1 MPVFEID
8 HSRCRGCMGCLPGCP
23 AQAIRIGS
31 GGAVSIDHSRCIS
44 CGSCYR
50 VCPHGAVLQ
59 PSGLKK
65 VQGFLKAGRKVILS
79 IDPPAEAYLP
89 PNITLE
95 QLAAG
100 AQKLGVWDV
109 ADASEAYGAVAAE
122 YARLIQEKG
131 QENIIFSTCP
141 VVQNMIEQYYPEL
154 LSCLAPVA
162 SPMIAHGRM
171 LKRDFTSAAVVYV
184 TTCGARI
191 GEAQDVRHSTE
202 INGVLSME
210 ELLGWLQKESIDL
223 VDCEEEPLLSDD
235 GGIAKLSAIPGGMM
249 DCVEYLAPEHGK
261 HRIVVEGLDRCR
273 ALLEELKQGQLTNCL
288 IEMNPCG
295 GGCLGGT
302 CVPQPQ
308 CGSQSRAIAFRE
320 KVESGE
326 LVPCYD
332 THGIAMSNPTI
343 DFSVGPYVPGEEE
356 IQAVLCQM
364 AVGNPRQQKNCG
376 QCGYE
381 TCRERAEAILRHQE
395 PLAVC
400 QPVVQEASLDM
411 YSTLYECL
419 PMAALLVDEKQK
431 ILDFNQE
438 AADLFGMKRGQE
450 KYIFEIMDPGDVQYV
465 LSTGLGI
472 RHKRID
478 IPELYLRVEA
488 SLVPLKELG
497 MVLGLFWDVT
507 EEEEEENRQ
516 LQSRI
521 QSVEMAQ
528 KVIDK
533 QMMVAQQIAFLLGET
548 TAETKVTLNQLKRRI
563 LDEEDGT

>member
-1 MPVFEID
+1 MQVFEID
-8 HSRCRGCMGCLPGCP
+8 KATCRGCMGCFTACP
-23 AQAIRIGS
+23 ANAIHMEQEKL
-31 GGAVSIDHSRCIS
+31 AIDQSRCIA
-44 CGSCYR
+44 CGSCFR
-50 VCPHGAVLQ
+50 TCHHGAIRRVSELE
-59 PSGLKK
+59 K

-79 IDPPAEAYLP
+79 IDPAAGAYLP
-89 PNITLE
+89 EGVTLE
-95 QLAAG
+95 QLASG
-100 AQKLGVWDV
+100 AQKLGVWDA

-122 YARLIQEKG
+122 YVRLMQEKG
-131 QENIIFSTCP
+131 QENLVFSHCP
-141 VVQNMIEQYYPEL
+141 VVQNLMEQFYPQV
-154 LSCLAPVA
+154 LSMLAPVA

-184 TTCGARI
+184 TTCAARGA
-191 GEAQDVRHSTE
+191 ECQDVRHSTE
-202 INGVLSME
+202 INAVITVG
-210 ELLGWLQKESIDL
+210 ELLEWLAQAHIDL
-223 VDCEEEPLLSDD
+223 KECEEEPLLSED
-235 GGIAKLSAIPGGMM
+235 GGIARLAALPGGMM
-249 DCVEYLAPEHGK
+249 ECVNYLCPDHK
-261 HRIVVEGLDRCR
+261 KNQLVVEGMSACR
-273 ALLEELKQGQLTNCL
+273 ALLEELKQGKLSNCV
-288 IEMNPCG
+288 IEMNACQ
-295 GGCLGGT
+295 GGCLGGI
-302 CVPQPQ
+302 CAP
-308 CGSQSRAIAFRE
+308 GESRGCFEAALGLRAQVMAGE
-320 KVESGE
+320 KEPG
-326 LVPCYD
+326 YD
-332 THGIAMSNPTI
+332 IHGIAMNNPTI
-343 DFSVGPYVPGEEE
+343 DFSVGEHIPTEEE
-356 IQAVLCQM
+356 LRQILFQM
-364 AVGNPRQQKNCG
+364 GVGNPRQRRNCG
-376 QCGYE
+376 QCGYA
-381 TCRERAEAILRHQE
+381 TCRERAEAILGHRE
-395 PLAVC
+395 PVSIC
-400 QPVVQEASLDM
+400 EPVVQEAKMDM
-411 YSTLYECL
+411 YSVLYELL

-465 LSTGLGI
+465 LSTGLSI

-488 SLVPLKELG
+488 SMVPLKQLG